1 MQFKKDKSA
10 INYFILALICFLF
23 IISALSASLFT
34 PLFKKV
40 NYGQRLPLLN
50 AIYIFILWIIEIDVI
65 IVILYKK
72 NKFDIL
78 NIKREKEELSVL
90 RILILFGIT
99 LAPIFLISGLLG
111 WKLKIVDDL
120 GERITGDF
128 LTFQLC
134 EYGKAIPKLFIV
146 AIMIRLFQ
154 DGMEKIVIT
163 KYQIPWGGIFVMLT
177 FGLYELLTYDH
188 SFGIFYFFFPLIYG
202 TIYLVSKRNV
212 FITFLLSFFIY
223 LL

>member
-1 MQFKKDKSA
+1 
-10 INYFILALICFLF
+10 
-23 IISALSASLFT
+23 
-34 PLFKKV
+34 
-40 NYGQRLPLLN
+40 
-50 AIYIFILWIIEIDVI
+50 
-65 IVILYKK
+65 
-72 NKFDIL
+72 
-78 NIKREKEELSVL
+78 
-90 RILILFGIT
+90 
-99 LAPIFLISGLLG
+99 
-111 WKLKIVDDL
+111 
-120 GERITGDF
+120 
-128 LTFQLC
+128 
-134 EYGKAIPKLFIV
+134 
-146 AIMIRLFQ
+146 MIRLFQ